1 MMSNSKCRKIFIKLY
16 NYNMSSIDSLLKNY
30 LDYLEIE
37 KNRSPKTRENYGHY
51 LRVFIDYSKIKE
63 SEDITMEVV
72 KQFRI
77 WLARNK
83 KLHPVRGRS
92 SQDDRSHSPSARTAS
107 NGINPVRNRAR
118 AQARSEGP
126 SGRAISNGI
135 KKITQTYYVIA
146 IRNFLKYL
154 AKQDYNVLSSDKIE
168 LPKIARRQID
178 IIEYADLE
186 RFLAAPAQNTLR
198 GLRDRAI
205 LETFF
210 STGLR
215 ISELCDLD
223 RYLNLNR
230 GEISVR
236 GKGEKIRV
244 VFLSDRARATIK
256 NYLEKRNDPLEH
268 LFISITKSG
277 KVIGRIT
284 PRAIQRL
291 VEFYRRKAGIAEKI
305 TPHQIRHQFA
315 TDLLI
320 NGADL
325 RSVQEL
331 LGHSNISTT
340 QIYTH
345 ITNKELKDIHK
356 SFHARRR
363 K

>member
-1 MMSNSKCRKIFIKLY
+1 MNPIEK
-16 NYNMSSIDSLLKNY
+16 LLKDY

-37 KNRSPKTRENYGHY
+37 KNRSPKTRENYGRY
-51 LRVFIDYSKIKE
+51 LKVFIDYSKIKE
-63 SEDITMEVV
+63 PEDITIQSI
-72 KQFRI
+72 KNFRVN
-77 WLARNK
+77 LARGEKN
-83 KLHPVRGRS
+83 L
-92 SQDDRSHSPSARTAS
+92 
-107 NGINPVRNRAR
+107 
-118 AQARSEGP
+118 
-126 SGRAISNGI
+126 

-154 AKQDYNVLSSDKIE
+154 AKQDYDILSSDKIE
-168 LPKIARRQID
+168 LPKIERRQID

-186 RFLAAPAQNTLR
+186 RFLSAPAQDTLR

-223 RYLNLNR
+223 RYMNLSR

-268 LFISITKSG
+268 LFVSITKSG

-291 VEFYRRKAGIAEKI
+291 VEFYRRKAGIAKKI

-363 K
+363 HLE